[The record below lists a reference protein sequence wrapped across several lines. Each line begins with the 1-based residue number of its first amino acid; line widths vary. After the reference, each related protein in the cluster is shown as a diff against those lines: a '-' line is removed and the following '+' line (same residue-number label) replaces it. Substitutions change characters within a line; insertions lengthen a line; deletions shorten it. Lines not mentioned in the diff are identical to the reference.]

1 MTNPLQLILDGQWD
15 DVMEFVQPLEAIDT
29 FNGKLFRWIVLRHK
43 YVELLCIRSEAGGG
57 ATNNMD
63 TAVQEVVKALAELEQ
78 CAPSKEDYSN
88 LCLLLTLPRLTDHLS
103 YKDWNPSGARV
114 QCFKEVL
121 PLVEKFLPGERK
133 MAPEEVAP
141 LSAKNDRLIQLV
153 IKGILYES
161 CVSYCQQKA
170 TTTGKNP
177 EIKIN
182 HGLKKIIS

>member
-1 MTNPLQLILDGQWD
+1 
-15 DVMEFVQPLEAIDT
+15 VAEFVQPLEAVEA

-43 YVELLCIRSEAGGG
+43 YVELLCIKSEAGAGG
-57 ATNNMD
+57 NGGGGMES
-63 TAVQEVVKALAELEQ
+63 AVAEVVKALAELEA

-88 LCLLLTLPRLTDHLS
+88 LCLLLTLPRLSDHLS

-133 MAPEEVAP
+133 AEETP
-141 LSAKNDRLIQLV
+141 LSANNDRLIQLV

-170 TTTGKNP
+170 TSTGT
-177 EIKIN
+177 
-182 HGLKKIIS
+182 SY